1 MYGFESYISVPIYRP
16 DGRFFGTLCALDAKR
31 AAINTPRV
39 VETFKLFGAL
49 IGFHLDAQERL
60 INSEK
65 ALRDER
71 QDANLREQFIAV
83 LGHDLRNPLNTIN
96 LGAAQLLA
104 MPLEAKATRVAELIR
119 RSAARMAGLIDN
131 VMDFARSRMGEGFS
145 LNLRADSRLADA
157 MQQVIAE
164 AHTIWPDRTV
174 RCAMVLNQPVVC
186 DSARVAQLF
195 SNLLANAL
203 THGDSELPV
212 SVDIHNDNQGFELAV
227 SNHGE
232 AIAADIM
239 ERLFQP
245 FTRASVRPSQQG
257 LRLGLYIAP
266 EIARAHG
273 GVLRVTSSA
282 KETRFTFSMPPRPA

>member
-16 DGRFFGTLCALDAKR
+16 DGRFFGTLCALDAKP

-49 IGFHLDAQERL
+49 IFHLDAQERL

-131 VMDFARSRMGEGFS
+131 VMDFA
-145 LNLRADSRLADA
+145 
-157 MQQVIAE
+157 
-164 AHTIWPDRTV
+164 
-174 RCAMVLNQPVVC
+174 QP
-186 DSARVAQLF
+186 
-195 SNLLANAL
+195 
-203 THGDSELPV
+203 HG
-212 SVDIHNDNQGFELAV
+212 
-227 SNHGE
+227 
-232 AIAADIM
+232 
-239 ERLFQP
+239 
-245 FTRASVRPSQQG
+245 
-257 LRLGLYIAP
+257 
-266 EIARAHG
+266 
-273 GVLRVTSSA
+273 
-282 KETRFTFSMPPRPA
+282 